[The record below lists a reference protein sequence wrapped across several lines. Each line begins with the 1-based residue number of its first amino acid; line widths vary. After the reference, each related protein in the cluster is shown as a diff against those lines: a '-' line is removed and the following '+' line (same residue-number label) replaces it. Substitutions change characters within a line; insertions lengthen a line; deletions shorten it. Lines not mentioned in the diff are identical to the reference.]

1 LTEPRSSTR
10 VLLRWLLA
18 LVLMGLAVR
27 LLKADPEP
35 LRRLLSTRPDVIAGL
50 AALVV
55 VNQFLMSWRLSFA
68 VEQCGGRG
76 VTGFTWFRLTSV
88 GQFLNLFVPQL
99 GNVYRGVVLKRD
111 HGVSYMAYASGLVAF
126 VWMDIVMGFV
136 VALVVILLRDPTFR
150 MLGLPAPLVLC
161 IVLATLLVGPLAA
174 ARLVGSSGGDGSWL
188 GRIGRRASTLLVT
201 TVQVLES
208 PTFVARFFCVSL
220 LGTLGQ
226 VAALWLSFAAVGATV
241 PVGALVVFQV
251 FIKLSNQVMITPGNL
266 GLTELTYG
274 ILARVSTFKLE
285 QGIAA
290 ALIMRAVG
298 MVMIILLGLLSGG
311 GAHLLRRRKDSL
323 GAPGE
328 DA

>member
-1 LTEPRSSTR
+1 LTEPRAR
-10 VLLRWLLA
+10 ARIILRWLLA
-18 LVLMGLAVR
+18 LFLMGLAIR

-35 LRRLLSTRPDVIAGL
+35 LERLLSTRPDVLAGL
-50 AALVV
+50 AVLVI

-76 VTGFTWFRLTSV
+76 VTGLTWFRLTSV

-99 GNVYRGVVLKRD
+99 GNVYRGIVLKRD
-111 HGVSYMAYASGLVAF
+111 HGVSYMAYASGIVAF
-126 VWMDIVMGFV
+126 VWMDMVMGFA
-136 VALVVILLRDPTFR
+136 VALVVMPI
-150 MLGLPAPLVLC
+150 
-161 IVLATLLVGPLAA
+161 AA
-174 ARLVGSSGGDGSWL
+174 ARLVGKGAGDGGMF

-208 PTFVARFFCVSL
+208 PLFVARFFCVSL

-226 VAALWLSFAAVGATV
+226 IASLWLSFAAVGASV
-241 PVGALVVFQV
+241 PVGPLIVFQV

-274 ILARVSTFKLE
+274 ILAGTSTFKLE

-298 MVMIILLGLLSGG
+298 MVMIIFLGLVSGG
-311 GAHLLRRRKDSL
+311 GSYLLNRRREAL
-323 GAPGE
+323 GEPGE
-328 DA
+328 EP

>member
-1 LTEPRSSTR
+1 
-10 VLLRWLLA
+10 
-18 LVLMGLAVR
+18 MGVAVR

-35 LRRLLSTRPDVIAGL
+35 LRKLLDTRADVLVGL

-68 VEQCGGRG
+68 VEQCGAQRISGL
-76 VTGFTWFRLTSV
+76 TWFRLTSV

-111 HGVSYMAYASGLVAF
+111 HGVSYLAYASGLVAF
-126 VWMDIVMGFV
+126 VWMDMTMGFV
-136 VALVVILLRDPTFR
+136 VALVVIVLRDPSFR
-150 MLGLPAPLVLC
+150 MLGVPAPLVLSL
-161 IVLATLLVGPLAA
+161 VLIALIAGPVLA
-174 ARLVGSSGGDGSWL
+174 ARLLGGVGGEQGFF
-188 GRIGRRASTLLVT
+188 GRVGRRASAALVT

-208 PTFVARFFCVSL
+208 PRFMLRFFGVSL

-226 VAALWLSFAAVGATV
+226 VVALWLSFAAVGASV
-241 PVGALVVFQV
+241 PLGVLVVFQV
-251 FIKLSNQVMITPGNL
+251 FIKLSNQVMVTPGNL

-274 ILARVSTFKLE
+274 LLAGTSTFKLE

-298 MVMIILLGLLSGG
+298 MVMIIFLGLVSGG
-311 GAHLLRRRKDSL
+311 GAYLLGRRRRAALDD
-323 GAPGE
+323 PNE